1 MRTLI
6 YIPIIHTEVD
16 MGSVSEEVKK
26 EYLSKYGK
34 SKWLKHLDLIS
45 NLWETI
51 RKRLLKMPVD
61 YSKTRLYQDGL
72 PVCGKEFEI
81 VKELAGMG
89 SKNHILLMEL
99 VDMGATLMGT
109 EDSGL
114 LLQEHKMIK
123 EIVGTRGKNQV
134 KEKLEEYRKHSDDL
148 LVRRDDFIAKRISET
163 LQDGETGIL
172 FIGAL
177 HKVDKRLPRGIKVV
191 HLGAVKE

>member
-1 MRTLI
+1 MRNLV

-16 MGSVSEEVKK
+16 LGSVSEEVKK

-34 SKWLKHLDLIS
+34 NKWLKHLDLIS

-51 RKRLLKMPVD
+51 RKRLLKMPLD

-72 PVCGKEFEI
+72 PVCGKELEI

-89 SKNHILLMEL
+89 SKNHLLLMDM

-109 EDSGL
+109 EDPGL

-123 EIVGTRGKNQV
+123 EIVGAGGKNQG

-148 LVRRDDFIAKRISET
+148 LVKRDDFIAKRILET
-163 LQDGETGIL
+163 LRDGETGIL

-177 HKVDKRLPRGIKVV
+177 HKVDKRLPRRIRLVY
-191 HLGAVKE
+191 LT

>member
-1 MRTLI
+1 MRKLV

-16 MGSVSEEVKK
+16 LGSVSEEVKK

-45 NLWETI
+45 NLWKTI
-51 RKRLLKMPVD
+51 RKRLFKMPVD

-72 PVCGKEFEI
+72 PVCGKELEI
-81 VKELAGMG
+81 AKELAGMG
-89 SKNHILLMEL
+89 SKNHQLLMEL

-109 EDSGL
+109 EESGL

-123 EIVGTRGKNQV
+123 EIVGAGGKSRGKG
-134 KEKLEEYRKHSDDL
+134 KLEGYRKHSNDL
-148 LVRRDDFIAKRISET
+148 LLKRDDFIAKRIGET

-177 HKVDKRLPRGIKVV
+177 HKVDKRLPQGIRVV
-191 HLGAVKE
+191 YLT

>member
-1 MRTLI
+1 MRKLI

-51 RKRLLKMPVD
+51 RKRLLKMPVV
-61 YSKTRLYQDGL
+61 YNKARLYQDGL
-72 PVCGKEFEI
+72 PVCGKELEI

-89 SKNHILLMEL
+89 SKNHLLLMDL

-109 EDSGL
+109 EDPGL

-123 EIVGTRGKNQV
+123 EIVGARGKNHV
-134 KEKLEEYRKHSDDL
+134 KERLEEYRKHSDDL
-148 LVRRDDFIAKRISET
+148 LVKRDDFIAKRICET

-177 HKVDKRLPRGIKVV
+177 HKVDKRVPRGIRLVY
-191 HLGAVKE
+191 LT

>member
-34 SKWLKHLDLIS
+34 NKWLKHLDLIS

-51 RKRLLKMPVD
+51 RKRLLKMPVN

-72 PVCGKEFEI
+72 PVCGKELAI

-89 SKNHILLMEL
+89 SKNHLLLMEL
-99 VDMGATLMGT
+99 VDMGATLMRT
-109 EDSGL
+109 EDPGL

-123 EIVGTRGKNQV
+123 EIVGARGKNQV
-134 KEKLEEYRKHSDDL
+134 KERLEEYRKHSDDL
-148 LVRRDDFIAKRISET
+148 LVKRDDFIAKRISET

-177 HKVDKRLPRGIKVV
+177 HKVDKRVPRGIRLVY
-191 HLGAVKE
+191 LT

>member
-51 RKRLLKMPVD
+51 RKRLLKMQVD
-61 YSKTRLYQDGL
+61 YCKARLYQDGL
-72 PVCGKEFEI
+72 PVCGKELEI

-109 EDSGL
+109 EDPGL

-123 EIVGTRGKNQV
+123 EIVGARGKNQG
-134 KEKLEEYRKHSDDL
+134 KEKLEGYRKHSNDL
-148 LVRRDDFIAKRISET
+148 LVKRDDFIAKRISET

-177 HKVDKRLPRGIKVV
+177 HKVDSMLPRGIRLVY
-191 HLGAVKE
+191 LT

>member
-1 MRTLI
+1 
-6 YIPIIHTEVD
+6 

-72 PVCGKEFEI
+72 PVCGKELEI

-89 SKNHILLMEL
+89 SKNHLLLMEL

-109 EDSGL
+109 EDPGL

-123 EIVGTRGKNQV
+123 EIVGARGKNQG
-134 KEKLEEYRKHSDDL
+134 KEKLEEYRKHSNDL
-148 LVRRDDFIAKRISET
+148 LVKRDDFIAKRISET

-177 HKVDKRLPRGIKVV
+177 HKVDKRLPRGIRVV
-191 HLGAVKE
+191 YLT

>member
-1 MRTLI
+1 MRNLI

-72 PVCGKEFEI
+72 PVCGKELDI

-89 SKNHILLMEL
+89 SKNHMLLMEL
-99 VDMGATLMGT
+99 IDRGAILMGT
-109 EDSGL
+109 EDPGL

-163 LQDGETGIL
+163 LQAGETGIL
-172 FIGAL
+172 FIGAM

-191 HLGAVKE
+191 YLT

>member
-1 MRTLI
+1 MRNLV

-16 MGSVSEEVKK
+16 LGSVSEEVKK

-34 SKWLKHLDLIS
+34 TKWLKHLDLIS

-61 YSKTRLYQDGL
+61 YSKARLYQDGL
-72 PVCGKEFEI
+72 PVCGKELEI

-89 SKNHILLMEL
+89 SKNHLLLMEL

-109 EDSGL
+109 EDPGL

-123 EIVGTRGKNQV
+123 EIVGAGSKNKG
-134 KEKLEEYRKHSDDL
+134 KEKLEEYRTHSNDL
-148 LVRRDDFIAKRISET
+148 LVKRDDFIAKRISET

-172 FIGAL
+172 FIGAM

-191 HLGAVKE
+191 YLT